1 MSPTPRPA
9 GEVTILAPTGRDAAL
24 TVAIVEKAA
33 IQTRVC
39 ADFACV
45 EDVLVHGA
53 DVLLIAEEALNGR
66 KLQALAGLLAQQPPW
81 SDLPILLVTRPQ
93 ANSPLVTTALD
104 ELGNVTLLE
113 RPVRPATLISTIRS
127 ALKSRAR
134 QYEVRDHL
142 IERERT
148 EKALREADER
158 KDEFLATLAHELRNP
173 LAPIRNSLHLL
184 RLSTPAEPATEQIYD
199 TLERQTALLV
209 RLVDDLLEVSRIT
222 KGKVELRRQPI
233 EIAAVIRQALEVSR
247 PFIDAFGHNVAISI
261 AAEPLVVDGDT
272 VRLSQVFS
280 NLLNNA
286 AKYMDGGGQI
296 WISARREGESAV
308 ISVKDTGIGIAS
320 DMLPRIFD
328 MFTQIDRTARQAQ
341 GGLGIGLSLVRALVQ
356 THGGD
361 VVAKSAG
368 LGTGSEFVVTL
379 PLVEDAAVALEEAAP
394 PTPAV
399 IPRRRVLI
407 VDDNRDGARSLS
419 RLLQVLGTEVEIA
432 NDGASAL
439 ERLATFRPSVVLLDI
454 GMPSMDGY
462 EVARRIR
469 SNTEFREVLL
479 IALTGWGQE
488 QDRRRTA
495 EAGFDHHLVKPAAID
510 EIVALLGSADE

>member
-1 MSPTPRPA
+1 MSQMPRRA
-9 GEVTILAPTGRDAAL
+9 GLVAILAPTGKDAAL
-24 TVAIVEKAA
+24 TAAILAKAA

-39 ADFACV
+39 ADFGCA
-45 EDVLVHGA
+45 EEVLAEGA
-53 DVLLIAEEALNGR
+53 DVLLIAEEALDGR
-66 KLQALAGLLAQQPPW
+66 KLQHLADLLGQQAPW
-81 SDLPILLVTRPQ
+81 SDLPILVVARPQ
-93 ANSPLVTTALD
+93 ADSPLIARAL
-104 ELGNVTLLE
+104 EHLGNVTLLE

-142 IERERT
+142 LERERT
-148 EKALREADER
+148 EKALRDADER

-184 RLSTPAEPATEQIYD
+184 RLSGAAEPATEQIYD
-199 TLERQTALLV
+199 TLERQTGLLV

-222 KGKVELRRQPI
+222 QGKVGLRREPI
-233 EIAAVIRQALEVSR
+233 ELAGVIRQALEISR
-247 PFIDAFGHNVAISI
+247 PFIDAFGHNVAISV
-261 AAEPLVVDGDT
+261 AAEPLIVDGDA
-272 VRLSQVFS
+272 VRLSQVVS

-286 AKYMDGGGQI
+286 SKYMDGGGQI
-296 WISARREGESAV
+296 WVSARREGSSAV
-308 ISVKDTGIGIAS
+308 ISVKDTGIGIAR

-341 GGLGIGLSLVRALVQ
+341 GGLGIGLSLVRALVEM
-356 THGGD
+356 HGGE
-361 VVAKSAG
+361 VRAKSDG
-368 LGTGSEFVVTL
+368 LGRGSEFVVTL
-379 PLVEDAAVALEEAAP
+379 PLLVDGVVALEAAAP

-439 ERLATFRPSVVLLDI
+439 ERLGTFRPGVVLLDI

-469 SNTEFREVLL
+469 SNPEFKNLLL

-510 EIVALLGSADE
+510 DIVALLGGGDE